1 MKMQQTVLPI
11 VFCGA
16 LISLM
21 GCASESCTMQF
32 NAKIDDAH
40 QALLAGQIEE
50 VLTKLDEADV
60 IASDCPCDKSDLDRM
75 KVETYLSQGKTIEAY
90 DLAKQLLGA
99 DPKDPFA
106 NELVGKICLTEGEFK
121 EAEMN
126 LSKALK
132 AYRDSKDISRAKD
145 LLALTRFFLAY
156 QDANPKL
163 AEQYMLEIEDSQLVY
178 ALDKARKD
186 ESVTQKN

>member
-1 MKMQQTVLPI
+1 
-11 VFCGA
+11 
-16 LISLM
+16 
-21 GCASESCTMQF
+21 
-32 NAKIDDAH
+32 
-40 QALLAGQIEE
+40 
-50 VLTKLDEADV
+50 
-60 IASDCPCDKSDLDRM
+60 M

-90 DLAKQLLGA
+90 DLAKQLLEA

-132 AYRDSKDISRAKD
+132 AYKDGKDISRAKD
-145 LLALTRFFLAY
+145 LLALTRYFLAY

-186 ESVTQKN
+186 EYVTQKN